1 MFIGFYIDHIGFPIY
16 KYYHTIYLKRQM
28 EVGEICITGNLD
40 DKGKDSCKF
49 KFVYLELKCK

>member
-1 MFIGFYIDHIGFPIY
+1 M
-16 KYYHTIYLKRQM
+16 KRQM